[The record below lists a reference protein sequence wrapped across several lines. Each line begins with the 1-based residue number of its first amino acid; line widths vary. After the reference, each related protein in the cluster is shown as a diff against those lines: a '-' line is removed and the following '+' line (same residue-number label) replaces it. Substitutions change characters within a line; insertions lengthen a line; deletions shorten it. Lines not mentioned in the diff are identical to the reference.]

1 MSREEKKRA
10 AEPAHVIAAKNL
22 ADKAVSM
29 GVKRAEFLEEFSRR
43 AGLASWNAYREAGRV
58 SVRVPLLSG
67 RAYQFEPGLITATP
81 EAFRTAAN
89 AILRAAVKAG
99 YSCDHSA
106 PLIISDRLE
115 NFRPFTRAADGLVLS
130 PDVGH
135 RSFRYVEGLPNSLV
149 TKLLTPRMR
158 GFTGVIILDLPDAH
172 PEDVEALTSEAAP
185 GAIILAHPTRKHPT
199 IHMERAGKVRID
211 FSHGH
216 DHVAEPVDMA
226 ADNGMDMW
234 QSRALSMLAAFSRSG
249 QPFDSRAKPDINDID
264 PSHPAMAAFLFNL
277 PGYDPARWG
286 TTSGQDGKT
295 REQYGFLSMQM

>member
-29 GVKRAEFLEEFSRR
+29 GVKRAEFFEEFSRR
-43 AGLASWNAYREAGRV
+43 AGFASWNAYRETGRV

-67 RAYQFEPGLITATP
+67 RAYQFEPGLITAMPDT
-81 EAFRTAAN
+81 FTTAAN

-106 PLIISDRLE
+106 PMVISDRLE

-130 PDVGH
+130 PSFGH
-135 RSFRYVEGLPNSLV
+135 RSFRHVEGLPNSLV
-149 TKLLTPRMR
+149 TKLLIPQIR

-172 PEDVEALTSEAAP
+172 PDDVEAVTSEAAP
-185 GAIILAHPTRKHPT
+185 GAIILAHPTDRLPT
-199 IHMERAGKVRID
+199 IYSAQGRRVRID
-211 FSHGH
+211 FSPDH
-216 DHVAEPVDMA
+216 DHLVEPVEKND
-226 ADNGMDMW
+226 DCGMDMW
-234 QSRALSMLAAFSRSG
+234 QGRAISMLSAFSRSG
-249 QPFDSRAKPDINDID
+249 QPFDSRAKPDINDLD
-264 PSHPAMAAFLFNL
+264 PSHPAMAAFLLNL
-277 PGYDPARWG
+277 PGYDPARWS
-286 TTSGQDGKT
+286 TTSAQDGKT